1 MTVRQAEIPGRRGGS
16 RMSRF
21 VDQVDRRAAT
31 IAEVRRAARH
41 AETPPPPQ
49 QRRAQKNGN
58 MAEHEGRG
66 IASYL
71 RRLLHRHRVR
81 QIVRGIAGASVV
93 LLRAAG
99 EGGAPSR
106 AYLLGAA

>member
-1 MTVRQAEIPGRRGGS
+1 
-16 RMSRF
+16 
-21 VDQVDRRAAT
+21 
-31 IAEVRRAARH
+31 
-41 AETPPPPQ
+41 
-49 QRRAQKNGN
+49 

-99 EGGAPSR
+99 AGGAPSR
-106 AYLLGAA
+106 AYLLGTVSGPERRALAWALHDDGDRPLSAKRCREAAAELAGLTPDDINAAP